1 MLGSRGRC
9 VVHQKDAGALGVSA
23 DGCYWHRKTFD
34 QKKQGLVGR
43 EVSLTLMSESQ
54 EAIR

>member
-34 QKKQGLVGR
+34 QKQQGLAGR